1 MKTLWYSVR
10 TPAVDWV
17 FELPVDRAAR
27 TEEQAAVYEKLVD
40 LAVMY
45 DVPVRV
51 SKERPSG

>member
-10 TPAVDWV
+10 TPAVVWV
-17 FELPVDRAAR
+17 FQLPIDRAAR

-45 DVPVRV
+45 DVPVQV
-51 SKERPSG
+51 SGAKPSG

>member
-27 TEEQAAVYEKLVD
+27 TEEQAALYERLLD

-45 DVPVRV
+45 NVPVQV
-51 SKERPSG
+51 SGAKPSG